1 MRKFH
6 ICTQILQGSVLF
18 SGKIYTAGKYF
29 TQPPVVTVATNFK
42 SDSKVGEGFCSSSSF
57 DNSRWNLKANISN
70 AMHPHSNVGEGRRLQ
85 RKHGVLSKERKMNLS
100 LHTKKVKIFKDKKGV
115 VVAYFC
121 VDWYIFRPRVL
132 PEGRSSE
139 ICGAFLL
146 LMKCWRT
153 AICLVGPTS
162 GNLQNIFCSAS
173 SVSNLC
179 ISLQSRSVQS
189 VLAFL
194 HVRWALLKIYFSDSL
209 GIHLLFLLVF
219 PYVR

>member
-1 MRKFH
+1 
-6 ICTQILQGSVLF
+6 
-18 SGKIYTAGKYF
+18 
-29 TQPPVVTVATNFK
+29 
-42 SDSKVGEGFCSSSSF
+42 
-57 DNSRWNLKANISN
+57 
-70 AMHPHSNVGEGRRLQ
+70 MHPHSNVGEGRRLQ
-85 RKHGVLSKERKMNLS
+85 RKHGALSKERKMNFS
-100 LHTKKVKIFKDKKGV
+100 LHTKKKVVKIFKDNKGA

-121 VDWYIFRPRVL
+121 VDWYIFRPRLL
-132 PEGRSSE
+132 PEDRSSE

-146 LMKCWRT
+146 PTNCWRT

>member
-6 ICTQILQGSVLF
+6 ICTQILQGNILF
-18 SGKIYTAGKYF
+18 SEKIYTAWKYF

-57 DNSRWNLKANISN
+57 DNSRWNLKANICN

-85 RKHGVLSKERKMNLS
+85 RKHGALSKERKMNFS
-100 LHTKKVKIFKDKKGV
+100 LHTKKKVVKIFKDNKGA

-121 VDWYIFRPRVL
+121 VDWYIFRPRLL

-146 LMKCWRT
+146 PTNCWRT

-162 GNLQNIFCSAS
+162 GNLHSIFARLLPSQISAS
-173 SVSNLC
+173 LC
-179 ISLQSRSVQS
+179 SHGLFRVCWPSCSC
-189 VLAFL
+189 
-194 HVRWALLKIYFSDSL
+194 ALLKIYFSDLL
-209 GIHLLFLLVF
+209 GIHLLFILVF